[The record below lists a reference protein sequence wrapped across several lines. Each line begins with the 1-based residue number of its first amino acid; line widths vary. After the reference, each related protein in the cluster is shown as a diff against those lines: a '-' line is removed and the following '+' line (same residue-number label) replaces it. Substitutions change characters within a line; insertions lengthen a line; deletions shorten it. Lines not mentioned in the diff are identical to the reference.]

1 MHLPLPKVLI
11 LPTLLAALLLPLPAA
26 AAPVSL
32 HFVDADLATVLRA
45 AARLGGYG
53 LVLDGAV
60 DGRVTIDTE
69 AEPALFLPQLA
80 RMYGLAVEQQGTTF
94 YISAASHRNAQR
106 RPYVF
111 PVRYGAPERLAAA
124 INLLDRKSVVE

>member
-11 LPTLLAALLLPLPAA
+11 LPALLAALLLPLPAA

-60 DGRVTIDTE
+60 DGLGIPGRLG
-69 AEPALFLPQLA
+69 LFQPGKRGAGAADPLVAGFGVILEQLA
-80 RMYGLAVEQQGTTF
+80 LGE
-94 YISAASHRNAQR
+94 
-106 RPYVF
+106 
-111 PVRYGAPERLAAA
+111 
-124 INLLDRKSVVE
+124 